1 MPDVF
6 SHYKK
11 TRNMT
16 LTYIWTG
23 FFLVGFI
30 AALAQWLFLGDVEVF
45 KRIIDG
51 TFAAAK
57 LAVMDIA
64 LPLAGIMTLWLGILA
79 IGEKA
84 GAINLLA
91 RIIAPFFSRIFP
103 EVPKDHPATGHM
115 VMNFSANFLGLDNAA
130 TPFGL
135 KAMESLQSLNPSKD
149 EASNAQIMFL
159 VLHTSGLTLIPLSI
173 MAQRAILG
181 AKDASDIF
189 IPTLIATY
197 VATVVSM
204 VAVAIKQRINLFDR
218 VIMGWLG
225 GLTSFIVAVI
235 WYMTNFLTK
244 PEIEVFSKVVSNLI
258 LFSIIVG
265 FIIAALRKRVDVY
278 DAFIEGAKGGIET
291 SLKIIPYLVG
301 MLVAIS
307 VLRNSGILGFVVS
320 GFTWFFTQLGVN
332 TDFTPALPTALMKP
346 ISGSGSRAM
355 MIDAMQTYGVD
366 SFVGRLACIFQG
378 SADTTFYIVALYFG
392 SVGIK
397 KTRYAITYGLIAD
410 FAGVV
415 AAIFVAYLF
424 FH

>member
-1 MPDVF
+1 
-6 SHYKK
+6 
-11 TRNMT
+11 MT

-23 FFLVGFI
+23 FFLVGFL

-51 TFAAAK
+51 TFTAAK
-57 LAVMDIA
+57 VAVMDIA
-64 LPLAGIMTLWLGILA
+64 LPLAGIMTLWLGILS

-91 RIIAPFFSRIFP
+91 RIISPFFSRIFP

-135 KAMESLQSLNPSKD
+135 KAMESLQTLNPSKD

-173 MAQRAILG
+173 MAQRAVLG

-204 VAVAIKQRINLFDR
+204 VAVAIKQRINMFDR
-218 VIMGWLG
+218 VIMGWLV
-225 GLTSFIVAVI
+225 GLTSFIVAVVL
-235 WYMTNFLTK
+235 YMTYFLTK
-244 PEIEVFSKVVSNLI
+244 QEIEVFSKVVSNLI

-320 GFTWFFTQLGVN
+320 GFTWFFTLLGVN

-397 KTRYAITYGLIAD
+397 KTRYAITYGLLAD